1 MAMQLFAIIRHNTSS
16 AFTIVE
22 LLLVIAIIGILTSV
36 ILGSLRGARDDGFD
50 AKIKSEMAVL
60 AKRARVE
67 ESQNLTFDVVCGSNG
82 FSTSTEVGRLIESI
96 ERFSPEPIVCNSDT
110 ETFAISAALS
120 STTYW
125 CIDSVGRSISTTS
138 ALGAG
143 EYVCAP

>member
-1 MAMQLFAIIRHNTSS
+1 MQSFGMTRRNLSR

-36 ILGSLRGARDDGFD
+36 ILGSLLDARDDGFE

-60 AKRARVE
+60 AKRARVDE
-67 ESQNLTFDVVCGSNG
+67 AQSLTFDVVCGSNG
-82 FSTSTEVGRLIESI
+82 FSTSSEVGRLITSI
-96 ERFSPEPIVCNSDT
+96 EKFSPEPIVCNSDT
-110 ETFAISAALS
+110 EAFAISAALS

-125 CIDSVGRSISTTS
+125 CIDSAGKSIPTTA
-138 ALGAG
+138 ALGVG